1 MFVPLHVSFPQL
13 FLSDLSPLLCSQE
26 GQLTFRPS
34 ANFVKSFQTPI
45 LQIVSSRDGDSRNRH
60 NPSGQDPYFV
70 VRTHG
75 NTTLFKLELLDDSR
89 PVLNDLVTLSASDVG
104 GNTIRDAKL
113 TSELDMFIVNDQGA
127 VFLVADCQEPIAL

>member
-1 MFVPLHVSFPQL
+1 MFVLLYVSFSQL

-34 ANFVKSFQTPI
+34 ANFIKSFQTPI
-45 LQIVSSRDGDSRNRH
+45 LQIVSSRDGDSRNR
-60 NPSGQDPYFV
+60 NSSSGQDPYFV

-75 NTTLFKLELLDDSR
+75 STTLFKLELLDDSR

-104 GNTIRDAKL
+104 GNNIRDVKL
-113 TSELDMFIVNDQGA
+113 TSELDVFIVNDQGA
-127 VFLVADCQEPIAL
+127 VFLVADGQERIAL

>member
-1 MFVPLHVSFPQL
+1 VFVPLHVSFSQL

-26 GQLTFRPS
+26 GQHTFRPS
-34 ANFVKSFQTPI
+34 VNFVKSFQTPI
-45 LQIVSSRDGDSRNRH
+45 LQIVSSRDGDSRDRN

-104 GNTIRDAKL
+104 GNTIRDVKL
-113 TSELDMFIVNDQGA
+113 NSELDVFIVNDQGA
-127 VFLVADCQEPIAL
+127 VFLVADGQERIAL